1 MIKKFISLLALVSAG
16 ALTAH
21 AQFIPEAQPFQLFNV
36 STVIY
41 VPGITTTSFPTTL
54 AVAVP
59 VGKNG
64 TGFYFKMGATNA
76 ASTTNATVILEQVAT
91 DSLDGTENII
101 DSGTFTVS
109 VPQNGTTK
117 YDYFTNIVA
126 TTANYGNFPRF
137 RIRSIQNTNV
147 LGIFIT
153 NCVAYV
159 RE

>member
-1 MIKKFISLLALVSAG
+1 MKKLLTILAG
-16 ALTAH
+16 ALMSVSCY
-21 AQFIPEAQPFQLFNV
+21 AQFIPEAQPLQLFSV

-41 VPGITTTSFPTTL
+41 IPGITTTNLPTTL
-54 AVAVP
+54 ANSVA

-117 YDYFTNIVA
+117 YDYFTNILA
-126 TTANYGNFPRF
+126 TTANYGNFPRW
-137 RIRSIQNTNV
+137 RVRSIQNTNV

-153 NCVAYV
+153 NAVAYV

>member
-1 MIKKFISLLALVSAG
+1 MKKLFTILAGLVAFSV
-16 ALTAH
+16 H
-21 AQFIPEAQPFQLFNV
+21 AQFVPEAQPFQLFNV

-41 VPGITTTSFPTTL
+41 IPGATTTNIPSTL
-54 AVAVP
+54 AVSVP

-64 TGFYFKMGATNA
+64 TGFYLKMGATNA
-76 ASTTNATVILEQVAT
+76 ASTTNATVVLEQVNT

-101 DSGTFTVS
+101 DSGTFTLS

-117 YDYFTNIVA
+117 YDYFTNILA
-126 TTANYGNFPRF
+126 TTANYGNHPRL

-153 NCVAYV
+153 NAVAYI

>member
-1 MIKKFISLLALVSAG
+1 MKKLFALTLALVACTV
-16 ALTAH
+16 AR
-21 AQFIPEAQPFQLFNV
+21 AQFIPEAQPLQLFSV

-41 VPGITTTSFPTTL
+41 IPGATTTNLPTTL
-54 AVAVP
+54 ANAVA

-76 ASTTNATVILEQVAT
+76 ASTTNATVLLEQVAT

-101 DSGTFTVS
+101 DSGTFTLS

-117 YDYFTNIVA
+117 HDYFTNILA
-126 TTANYGNFPRF
+126 TTANYGNFPRW

-153 NCVAYV
+153 NAVAYV